1 MWKQILHQLDTFSR
15 VVSAQIW
22 LFLGVF
28 FVVTM
33 LSYAFLYVIDFI
45 PEAPARETSAET
57 SEANPEADERGTH
70 AARAPVADSSPL
82 SAAEH
87 DTTAFG
93 ATEAIL
99 PTEIVIDALDRTVP
113 VQNPESSSIAALDEA
128 LLQGAVRHPESATF
142 EEPGNMFILAHSS
155 YLPNVVN
162 RNFQAFNGLQ
172 NLSWGDTIRVRS
184 ATQEYVYRVERV
196 YEARASEVVVPV
208 SFGEA
213 RLTLATCNTFGA
225 REDRF
230 IVEAVFVGA
239 TALTE
244 EV

>member
-1 MWKQILHQLDTFSR
+1 
-15 VVSAQIW
+15 
-22 LFLGVF
+22 
-28 FVVTM
+28 M
-33 LSYAFLYVIDFI
+33 LSYAFLYVIDFV
-45 PEAPARETSAET
+45 PEAPARENSTETTEEDPRGDVNTQRSQSAREITSESSPTSA
-57 SEANPEADERGTH
+57 PEN
-70 AARAPVADSSPL
+70 DS
-82 SAAEH
+82 
-87 DTTAFG
+87 TAFG
-93 ATEAIL
+93 ATEAVL

-113 VQNPESSSIAALDEA
+113 VQNPESSSIAALDAA

-196 YEARASEVVVPV
+196 YEARASEVIVPV
-208 SFGEA
+208 SLGEA
-213 RLTLATCNTFGA
+213 KLTLATCNTFGA

-239 TALTE
+239 TTLTE
-244 EV
+244 VT